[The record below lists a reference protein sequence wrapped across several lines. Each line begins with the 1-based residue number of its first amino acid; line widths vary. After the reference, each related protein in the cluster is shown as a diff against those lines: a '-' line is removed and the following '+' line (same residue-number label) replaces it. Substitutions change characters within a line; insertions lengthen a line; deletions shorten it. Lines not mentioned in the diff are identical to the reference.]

1 MIGAN
6 VVAKVAIL
14 CVDDETIVLDSLRYQ
29 LQSAF
34 GDKYLYE
41 WAESA
46 QEALE
51 VIEELYLEGTRVVV
65 IISDWLM
72 PGMKGDEFLIK
83 VHEQHPDIIKIM
95 LTGHADEEAIERSRQ
110 YANLEC
116 YFTKPWDG
124 QQLIAAIRSA
134 LARLPAGV

>member
-1 MIGAN
+1 MT
-6 VVAKVAIL
+6 KVAIL
-14 CVDDETIVLDSLRYQ
+14 CVDDEAIVLDSLRYQ
-29 LQSAF
+29 LQAAF
-34 GDKYLYE
+34 GDEYLYE

-51 VIEELYLEGTRVVV
+51 VIAELYLEGTRVVV

-83 VHEQHPDIIKIM
+83 VHEKHPDIVKIM

-116 YFTKPWDG
+116 YFTKPWDS
-124 QQLIAAIRSA
+124 QQLIAAIHSA
-134 LARLPAGV
+134 LARL